1 MTSRIH
7 DIISSGES
15 ETLEFK
21 ERFNVDVIETAVAFA
36 NTRGGQILIGVSN
49 NGKPA
54 GQHFGK
60 EALRDY
66 VNRIVT
72 ATEPV
77 VIPAAESHSTAEG
90 EIIALQISEVP
101 LKPVATRGRCYRRAG
116 STTRVMSAAEIAAM
130 HLRSTGQ
137 SMDAVIVARKA
148 KDDLD
153 LDSVRRYMRRAT
165 LQGRRN
171 FAEQDDPWQVLQKL
185 ELVKSETEI
194 TRAAILLFG
203 KNPQSPLTQA
213 VVHAGRLRQI
223 VHIMDNRIID
233 GPIIDQVDETVE
245 FIKKNLHVRFEITGA
260 PVRNEI
266 WDYPLVALREAVTNA
281 ICHRDY
287 GNVADI
293 QIKIFEDSLQIWSPG
308 FLPFDVTVE
317 DLLSPTH
324 ASSPRNKLIAQVFFD
339 IGLIERYGGGIH
351 RILDDCRA
359 AGLPAPLFENSQ
371 GGFRIIFKAGDA
383 DKTGALR
390 FSTEKSGALSGAL
403 KQQIIQLINDI
414 PGIQRK
420 TIVERTGV
428 PERTVDRFIA
438 ECIAENKIERRG
450 SKKTGGYWPL
460 A

>member
-1 MTSRIH
+1 MAKIYDRRPASADFCIPTHRMTSRIH

-21 ERFNVDVIETAVAFA
+21 ERFNADVIETAVAFA

-148 KDDLD
+148 KD
-153 LDSVRRYMRRAT
+153 
-165 LQGRRN
+165 
-171 FAEQDDPWQVLQKL
+171 
-185 ELVKSETEI
+185 
-194 TRAAILLFG
+194 
-203 KNPQSPLTQA
+203 
-213 VVHAGRLRQI
+213 
-223 VHIMDNRIID
+223 
-233 GPIIDQVDETVE
+233 
-245 FIKKNLHVRFEITGA
+245 
-260 PVRNEI
+260 
-266 WDYPLVALREAVTNA
+266 
-281 ICHRDY
+281 
-287 GNVADI
+287 
-293 QIKIFEDSLQIWSPG
+293 
-308 FLPFDVTVE
+308 
-317 DLLSPTH
+317 
-324 ASSPRNKLIAQVFFD
+324 
-339 IGLIERYGGGIH
+339 
-351 RILDDCRA
+351 
-359 AGLPAPLFENSQ
+359 GLPAPLFENSQ

-390 FSTEKSGALSGAL
+390 FSTEEGGALSGALSGAL

-428 PERTVDRFIA
+428 PERTVDRCIA